1 MAINEELGFE
11 IEKLSGEGLSYREIA
26 KRLNLSKSYVANYLA
41 GKVKIIKKC
50 PQNVPELSTAQNY
63 DINNL
68 KSEMKEYIDRQLENY
83 SISITKDDLEDFRKD
98 IINQARKDIYRI
110 EKQIEQIERRI
121 RNLEQTD
128 KQESQNI

>member
-1 MAINEELGFE
+1 MIKEELALQIDELKAKGVS
-11 IEKLSGEGLSYREIA
+11 LREIA
-26 KRLNLSKSYVANYLA
+26 KKLNLNREYVRRYTNNE
-41 GKVKIIKKC
+41 IEIEPETDIKKHKTDT
-50 PQNVPELSTAQNY
+50 NSYIN

-83 SISITKDDLEDFRKD
+83 SVSITKDDLEDFRKD

-110 EKQIEQIERRI
+110 EKQIEQIEGRI

-128 KQESQNI
+128 KQDI